1 LYQFFKNPY
10 IVIVL
15 AIILRKYLFYTSK
28 FMR

>member
-15 AIILRKYLFYTSK
+15 AIILRKYLFYTLDFK
-28 FMR
+28 